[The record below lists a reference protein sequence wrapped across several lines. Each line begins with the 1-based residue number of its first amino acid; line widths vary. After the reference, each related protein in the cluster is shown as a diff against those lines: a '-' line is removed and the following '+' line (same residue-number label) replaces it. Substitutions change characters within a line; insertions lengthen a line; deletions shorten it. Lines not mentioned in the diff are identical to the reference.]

1 MRIVI
6 LKMNSEAANKLIRI
20 SSVIEEIYGSE
31 LHKKRQQSLAYA
43 AMGVL
48 ASESLFLHR
57 IAEGLVDTRGVNK
70 KHATK
75 QVDRLLSNKGISV
88 WNLSECWVKY
98 VIGKSTIIMVA
109 LDWSSFFD
117 DDQSMLSLN
126 IVTGKGLSTP
136 LLWKSVDKKQLK
148 HNRARYEDQLL
159 SRLRTVL
166 PKDVEVILL
175 ADRGFADQK
184 FFRFL
189 DEELHF
195 KYIVRIKSST
205 TVTHKEIKNKAANWL
220 KKGGRIIALK
230 NALLTLDK
238 YRIKQFI
245 AVQDKGMKAAWFLV
259 SNTDFKAREIVNSYS
274 KRWKIEPY
282 FRDLKDSRFGWGL
295 EETHI
300 KSCERRDKLML
311 ILALSYT
318 LLTLLGEAGEAL
330 GFDKK
335 LKVNTVKT
343 RTHSL
348 FRQGQF
354 YYKFFFRFTQEE
366 QDLLM
371 NSFHKTLI
379 QHHFWATLLEGIK

>member
-1 MRIVI
+1 MKID
-6 LKMNSEAANKLIRI
+6 SANKLVKI
-20 SSVIEEIYGSE
+20 SSVIEEIYGDD

-48 ASESLFLHR
+48 ASESLFLHQ
-57 IAEGLVDTRGVNK
+57 IAEGLVDTRGVDK

-88 WNLSECWVKY
+88 WDLSEPWVKY
-98 VIGKSTIIMVA
+98 MVGTNKTIMVG

-117 DDQSMLSLN
+117 DEQSMLSLN

-159 SRLRTVL
+159 SRLKTVL
-166 PKDVEVILL
+166 PQGVEVILL

-189 DEELHF
+189 DEELKF
-195 KYIVRIKSST
+195 KYIIRIKSST
-205 TVTHKEIKNKAANWL
+205 TVIHKAIKNKAVKWL
-220 KKGGRIIALK
+220 RPDGKIAHLK
-230 NALLTLDK
+230 DALLTLQE
-238 YRIKQFI
+238 YPIKQFI
-245 AVQDKGMKAAWFLV
+245 AVEDKNMKAAWFLV
-259 SNTDFKAREIVNSYS
+259 SNTEFKASETVKNYS

-282 FRDLKDSRFGWGL
+282 FRDLKDSRYGLGL
-295 EETHI
+295 EKTHI
-300 KSCERRDKLML
+300 KSCLRRDKLML

-318 LLTLLGEAGEAL
+318 LLTLLGEAGEKL

-354 YYKFFFRFTQEE
+354 YYKFFFRFTQKE
-366 QDLLM
+366 QEVLM
-371 NSFHKTLI
+371 NKFQEILTQLD
-379 QHHFWATLLEGIK
+379 FWDSLLADIK